1 MNIIYQK
8 ILRDKLD
15 EMNKQG
21 ISTASIAAIAGVSQ
35 SSLCRF
41 QNGKDLMLSAAEK
54 VAEVVFTRNTH
65 QKASG
70 E

>member
-8 ILRDKLD
+8 MLRDRLD

-21 ISTASIAAIAGVSQ
+21 ISTASIAALAGVSQ

-41 QNGKDLMLSAAEK
+41 QKGKDLMLSSAEK
-54 VAEVVFTRNTH
+54 VAEVAFSKTSN
-65 QKASG
+65 QQGK
-70 E
+70 